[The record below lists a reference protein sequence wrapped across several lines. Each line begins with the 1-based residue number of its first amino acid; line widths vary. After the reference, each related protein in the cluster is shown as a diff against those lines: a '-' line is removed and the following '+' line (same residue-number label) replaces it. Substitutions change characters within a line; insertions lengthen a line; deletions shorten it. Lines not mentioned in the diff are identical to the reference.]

1 MATNYVKFWHGS
13 SSQFSGLSANE
24 INENTL
30 YFLTD
35 TGKIYK
41 GDTEIAN
48 KTNQISAT
56 AEDDDVV
63 ILTGTAGENGVTF
76 KGEHAKKGPASGHTS
91 GNTVTSVGGSYS
103 ASQTIKIPQITV
115 DQYGHVTA
123 AADESITITMP
134 DAQTIPTQ
142 LKNPYALK
150 FGNDSYDGSAAKEI
164 TAASLGLGNAIHFL
178 GTSSTAITDGGA
190 QKPTI
195 NNAEVTPA
203 AGDVVLYGNQEF
215 IYNSSNTWELFGDEG
230 SYAVK
235 TREITGETGLTG
247 GGDLSAN
254 RTIKAN
260 LVSET
265 KASTA
270 ASATAANNSNR
281 LYPVSLDKDGKLAV
295 KVPWA
300 NDNTD
305 TLVKQTATA
314 ENASYPI
321 LVTPNAGSGT
331 AQEAYYDSGITINPS
346 TDTITAT
353 NFAGKASTA
362 GVAEKL
368 GDTSKNTGSTT
379 KPIYLKA
386 GVATEGSTY
395 AGGTKVTLNGAAKG
409 GSTAS
414 FYAPTEAGTSGQVLQ
429 SDGSGAP
436 KWVNIDT
443 IIPVDGLIWQT
454 SS

>member
-1 MATNYVKFWHGS
+1 MATNYVKFWHGT
-13 SSQFSGLSANE
+13 SSQFGELSAK
-24 INENTL
+24 NENTL

-35 TGKIYK
+35 AGKIYK
-41 GDTEIAN
+41 GATEIAN

-76 KGEHAKKGPASGHTS
+76 KGEHAKKGPTSGHTS

-115 DQYGHVTA
+115 DKYGHVTA

-150 FGNDSYDGSAAKEI
+150 FGSDSYDGSVAKEI
-164 TAASLGLGNAIHFL
+164 TAASLGLGNAVHFL
-178 GTSSTAITDGGA
+178 GTTTTELANDATTNPVVIDAKNVTA
-190 QKPTI
+190 
-195 NNAEVTPA
+195 V
-203 AGDVVLYGNQEF
+203 AGDIVLYNGKEYIFTAGGKWQ
-215 IYNSSNTWELFGDEG
+215 LFGDEG
-230 SYAVK
+230 SYALK
-235 TREITGETGLTG
+235 TREITGEAGLTG
-247 GGDLSAN
+247 GGDLTAN

-270 ASATAANNSNR
+270 ASATAASNANR

-295 KVPWA
+295 NVPWA

-305 TLVKQTATA
+305 TLVKQTAKTD
-314 ENASYPI
+314 NVSYPI

-353 NFAGKASTA
+353 NFAGRASTA

-368 GDTSKNTGSTT
+368 GDTASNTGSTT

-386 GVATEGSTY
+386 GVATAGSTY
-395 AGGTKVTLNGAAKG
+395 AGGTKVTLNGTAKG
-409 GSTAS
+409 GSTAD
-414 FYAPTEAGTSGQVLQ
+414 FYAPTGAGTSGQVLQ
-429 SDGSGAP
+429 SNGSGAP
-436 KWVNIDT
+436 TWVNIDT

>member
-1 MATNYVKFWHGS
+1 MATNYVKFWHGT
-13 SSQFSGLSANE
+13 SSQFSELSAK
-24 INENTL
+24 NENTL

-48 KTNQISAT
+48 KTNQISAN

-76 KGEHAKKGPASGHTS
+76 KGAHAEKGPTNGHTS

-115 DQYGHVTA
+115 DKYGHVTA

-134 DAQTIPTQ
+134 AAQTIPTQ

-164 TAASLGLGNAIHFL
+164 TAASLGLGNAVHFL
-178 GTSSTAITDGGA
+178 GTTTTALTD
-190 QKPTI
+190 
-195 NNAEVTPA
+195 NATTNPIVIDSKNVTA
-203 AGDVVLYGNQEF
+203 VAGDIVLYSGKEYIWTAGGKWQ
-215 IYNSSNTWELFGDEG
+215 LFGDEG

-235 TREITGETGLTG
+235 TRSVTGEIGLTG
-247 GGDLSAN
+247 GGDLTAD
-254 RTIKAN
+254 RKIKAN

-265 KASTA
+265 KANTA
-270 ASATAANNSNR
+270 ASATASNNANR

-295 KVPWA
+295 NVPWA

-305 TLVKQTATA
+305 TLVKQTATT
-314 ENASYPI
+314 ENAAYPI

-331 AQEAYYDSGITINPS
+331 AQEAYYDSSITINPN

-368 GDTSKNTGSTT
+368 GDTTKDTGSTT

-386 GVATEGSTY
+386 GVATAGSTY

-414 FYAPTEAGTSGQVLQ
+414 FYAPAAAGTAGQVLQ
-429 SDGSGAP
+429 SSGSGAP
-436 KWVNIDT
+436 TWVNIDT